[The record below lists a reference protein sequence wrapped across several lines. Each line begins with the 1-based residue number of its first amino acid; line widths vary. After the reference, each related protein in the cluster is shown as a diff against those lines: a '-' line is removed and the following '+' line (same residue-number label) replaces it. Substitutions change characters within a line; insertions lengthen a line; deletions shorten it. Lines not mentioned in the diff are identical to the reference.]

1 MTNAEDSRR
10 YKRSRNVILIEAK
23 LQRSLE
29 PFGTRPGFQS
39 QINFGPIHKPK

>member
-29 PFGTRPGFQS
+29 RFWNEAGLS
-39 QINFGPIHKPK
+39 ISD